1 MPTDD
6 IDEAYQLFKRKLK
19 ELCVSGLLQTFYV
32 GFKKYWRR
40 KTNWKGQWSIEQECE
55 RLFFSKEDLFK
66 GIQAYLRVYDIC
78 SSFDVIEA
86 KMETIGKD
94 IKYMLVNM
102 PNLDEAQFERQLILK
117 DNLEKLGC
125 NEKFVVRLVNV
136 FLQFKKN
143 RSPLVPKRKPIV
155 SQVVDRY
162 LYDEEV
168 RELDEKETMKLVTE
182 LLKKFDK

>member
-1 MPTDD
+1 MSATKS
-6 IDEAYQLFKRKLK
+6 AKLN
-19 ELCVSGLLQTFYV
+19 EL
-32 GFKKYWRR
+32 
-40 KTNWKGQWSIEQECE
+40 SI
-55 RLFFSKEDLFK
+55 
-66 GIQAYLRVYDIC
+66 
-78 SSFDVIEA
+78 
-86 KMETIGKD
+86 
-94 IKYMLVNM
+94 YMLVNM

-155 SQVVDRY
+155 SQVIDRY

-182 LLKKFDK
+182 LLKKIDK